1 MAGRAAVAA
10 AIAGGAQFVLAC
22 PGGAEFKLWAAH
34 NFPGHSQWNSL
45 HGPQKAASMRE
56 EADLYVCGHLHNWA
70 IHKEESSQRGFT
82 YSLVRARGYK
92 YLDDYAEKLGFMPQT
107 NGASIMTVFLPATS
121 RHYNFEHPE
130 DGIAFLDAVGAA

>member
-1 MAGRAAVAA
+1 
-10 AIAGGAQFVLAC
+10 
-22 PGGAEFKLWAAH
+22 
-34 NFPGHSQWNSL
+34 
-45 HGPQKAASMRE
+45 MRE

-92 YLDDYAEKLGFMPQT
+92 YLDDYAEKLGFMPQQ